1 MPIDPET
8 GQYYEHLPGP
18 RYEPT
23 APEPSWGER
32 EEEVELPMPVLP
44 PAYPQYPAPTYW
56 EQALKGSD
64 YARFVAWFLSV
75 YPNEEPP
82 RNTPDIYYNPY
93 YQRWIMLNQ
102 PTAGTPTTGLPTP
115 TEGLPPLG
123 ERGEEGLMPSMPPA
137 SEWPDWAYPVYVRP
151 TATTYGG
158 YAWEMRPD
166 YLKRATPDE
175 LSALEQEQ
183 LRLAQLDYELQAR
196 KVALQEQQALW
207 EQQQAGK
214 LTEAQEEQLELAWQQ
229 LEADDRQFEQQ
240 LAWEKEKYGL
250 PGVMSEYEKEA
261 LRLRE
266 EEGARSYELDQK
278 RYELDE
284 QELEWRIAQDGQL
297 TAWQEEQLGL
307 ARQELEA
314 QTQQQAWQRDI
325 SEQELAWAQQRF
337 GQEIAFEREQFAWQ
351 QEETRRQA
359 EEEQRRQLIE
369 LAAHPINWLQFSLQ
383 AGQPAVVQPFM
394 LPLAT
399 EQYPELQAG
408 QVIPGWPTQAPQPTQ
423 AAQSAYL
430 GAGAYPTGAPTYPTG
445 YTQPALP
452 SEAEM
457 WASPPQTQQYT
468 GLTPSGIPA
477 EDWAY
482 RQSKVS
488 DWAARWVAARSGQSV
503 EEARADLAAGLSGP
517 EFGGPSVLHAL
528 RTERTGTPYTKDGE
542 PYFPTGQEFTGGVQG
557 ISDPAEIARLL
568 AGLKQKVRMAGI

>member
-44 PAYPQYPAPTYW
+44 PPYPQYPQYPQYPALDATVY
-56 EQALKGSD
+56 Q
-64 YARFVAWFLSV
+64 RFLAWFAGV
-75 YPNEEPP
+75 YPNLAPP
-82 RNTPDIYYNPY
+82 NNTPDIYYHRY
-93 YQRWIMLNQ
+93 YQQWLMLGQPAPGQ
-102 PTAGTPTTGLPTP
+102 PTPGLPTP
-115 TEGLPPLG
+115 TGGLPPL
-123 ERGEEGLMPSMPPA
+123 EEWQSEGLMTSMPPA

-158 YAWEMRPD
+158 YAWEVRSD
-166 YLKRATPDE
+166 YLKGATIDE
-175 LSALEQEQ
+175 LSIVEQ
-183 LRLAQLDYELQAR
+183 AQLDFAQKDYELQLR
-196 KVALQEQQALW
+196 QQNLREQQALW

-278 RYELDE
+278 RYELDA
-284 QELEWRIAQDGQL
+284 QELEWRMAQDGQL

-314 QTQQQAWQRDI
+314 QTQREAWQRDI
-325 SEQELAWAQQRF
+325 SEQELKWQQ
-337 GQEIAFEREQFAWQ
+337 QEFYEQMGFERERFAWQ

-359 EEEQRRQLIE
+359 EVEQRNYLAQ
-369 LAAHPINWLQFSLQ
+369 LAAQGPGSWLEFSLA
-383 AGQPAVVQPFM
+383 AGKPAVVQPFM

-408 QVIPGWPTQAPQPTQ
+408 QVIPGWPTQAMQPTQ
-423 AAQSAYL
+423 PAYT
-430 GAGAYPTGAPTYPTG
+430 APAYPTGAPTSPTG

-468 GLTPSGIPA
+468 GLTPPGIPA

-528 RTERTGTPYTKDGE
+528 RTERTGTPYMKDGE
-542 PYFPTGQEFTGGVQG
+542 PYFPTGQEFTGGMQA
-557 ISDPAEIARLL
+557 ISDPAEIAQLL